1 MDPPV
6 PTVSARNLPKH
17 VGIILDGNGR
27 WAQARALPRTDGHRI
42 GADAVRRVVRAA
54 RRLGLE
60 VLTLYS
66 FSVQNWNRP
75 IEEVESLMHLLHD
88 FLVSERE
95 EILENGIR
103 LTAIGEPDR
112 LPGFVRDTLVE
123 LVESSRHNDRMV
135 LCLALS
141 YGGRE
146 EILAAARALVRRA
159 TDGDPTLNGIDE
171 ATFRALLPSVGPGDP
186 DLIIRTGGE
195 LRLSNFLLWG
205 SAYAELYFTAKLW
218 PDFGEEDL
226 YAAIADY
233 QDRERRFGGVE
244 PRR

>member
-1 MDPPV
+1 LT
-6 PTVSARNLPKH
+6 TVSAKNLPKH

-27 WAQARALPRTDGHRI
+27 WAEARALPRTEGHRI
-42 GADAVRRVVRAA
+42 GAEAVRRVVRAS
-54 RRLGLE
+54 RRLGLD

-66 FSVQNWNRP
+66 FSVQNWTRP
-75 IEEVESLMHLLHD
+75 MEEVDALMHLLHE
-88 FLVSERE
+88 FLVTERD
-95 EILENGIR
+95 EILSNGIR
-103 LTAIGEPDR
+103 LTAIGEPER
-112 LPGFVRDTLVE
+112 LPGFVRDALVE
-123 LVESSRHNDRMV
+123 LREASKHNDKMV

-171 ATFRALLPSVGPGDP
+171 ATFRSLLPSVGPGDP

-205 SAYAELYFTAKLW
+205 SAYAELYFTHKLW

-226 YAAIADY
+226 YAAIEDY
-233 QDRERRFGGVE
+233 QKRERRFGGIE
-244 PRR
+244 SQR